1 MKKGGIREMFFR
13 ISAFVVS
20 AIMLIGIIFF
30 PFSSINA
37 TNISQTFTI
46 PQKVVESHIHLAKG
60 FRFRSRPFRTYRPR
74 PRYRAPRI
82 RPPRIRPPKIRVPR
96 ARTPSIKRR
105 FNTRSGIK
113 NKGLFRRNQ
122 FKPIRRALSKNL
134 GYGRKIVHRVIPKK
148 LFRQALKRKNRRQ
161 TFRQKARQYAKAKWT
176 RARSKLKNSIKSSRN
191 LFVASVGLRRF
202 MRPQKPVRLA
212 GLKRAMTARIK
223 TAKLLLPKHRL
234 RINNKR
240 SIKLLKPSIRSRIIS
255 KSLFK
260 GKTKTGFW
268 KRTFTSNKKNNLNR
282 KSAKAELFANKT
294 VRNSKLNFTYNKIRR
309 SKTALA
315 VNKKPGFW
323 SRFWGKKTNK
333 IANTK
338 SQKTKLVNENQKVLA
353 KKNIKKNVIQKK
365 LADKNA
371 EIKTTKLN
379 NKKFKKEQAAI
390 SRKQVAVKDSPKL
403 LKEARGPPK
412 KVAHKNVLPKKTGL
426 LQNNSPKGVVNTDQ
440 RLISAR
446 LLQANVSKLN
456 NVAKQ
461 YYKDLR
467 KQNVAA
473 IDAYNLAR
481 KRNMANLPY
490 DARVYKRMQEDPGG
504 HEFPNSINKYIFA
517 SPPVIIKGG
526 GLGYA
531 VQGMKN
537 GKPVVFNAIV
547 RGGVIVHRDFV
558 SVKNWGR
565 RKRNFGWPGSLEDV
579 PTGIVNIP

>member
-20 AIMLIGIIFF
+20 TIMLIGIIFF

-46 PQKVVESHIHLAKG
+46 PQKGVESHIHLAKG
-60 FRFRSRPFRTYRPR
+60 FRFRSRPFRTYRQR

-113 NKGLFRRNQ
+113 NKGLFRRNH

-134 GYGRKIVHRVIPKK
+134 GFGRKIAHRAIPKK

-161 TFRQKARQYAKAKWT
+161 AFKERARQYAKAKWT

-240 SIKLLKPSIRSRIIS
+240 SINLLKPSIRSRIIS

-294 VRNSKLNFTYNKIRR
+294 IRNSKLNFAYNKIRR

-323 SRFWGKKTNK
+323 SKFWGKKTNK

-338 SQKTKLVNENQKVLA
+338 SQKTKTINRNKKVLA
-353 KKNIKKNVIQKK
+353 KKKIKQNVTQKK
-365 LADKNA
+365 LVGKNA
-371 EIKTTKLN
+371 VIKTTKLN
-379 NKKFKKEQAAI
+379 NKKLQKEKATI
-390 SRKQVAVKDSPKL
+390 SRKQVAVKDTPKL

-412 KVAHKNVLPKKTGL
+412 EGVIFKKAKKKFDRERYRFFIGNNALKHFKKHSQEFMTVFNVNSYNLKNYIDDAHNVIKNGKYVPELNGF
-426 LQNNSPKGVVNTDQ
+426 V
-440 RLISAR
+440 RLIGGKGKAKYGF
-446 LLQANVSKLN
+446 VGLN
-456 NVAKQ
+456 DSGELTTFHIKTASE
-461 YYKDLR
+461 
-467 KQNVAA
+467 
-473 IDAYNLAR
+473 LAR
-481 KRNMANLPY
+481 KAP
-490 DARVYKRMQEDPGG
+490 
-504 HEFPNSINKYIFA
+504 S
-517 SPPVIIKGG
+517 
-526 GLGYA
+526 LGIS
-531 VQGMKN
+531 K
-537 GKPVVFNAIV
+537 
-547 RGGVIVHRDFV
+547 
-558 SVKNWGR
+558 
-565 RKRNFGWPGSLEDV
+565 
-579 PTGIVNIP
+579 